1 MRAGVRNLLQ
11 RTYKRNDKR
20 SKKMKQWIIDQ
31 LINAG
36 LLVGL
41 LVIAGATEWIAFYIL
56 GVD

>member
-1 MRAGVRNLLQ
+1 
-11 RTYKRNDKR
+11 
-20 SKKMKQWIIDQ
+20 MKQWIIDQ

>member
-11 RTYKRNDKR
+11 RTYEWNDKR

-41 LVIAGATEWIAFYIL
+41 LVIAGATEWIVFYIL